1 MGLVRSA
8 CQEVVLVLRLRGA
21 VLAKKRSNLRDVAA
35 EAGVSVATVSRVLN
49 APEKV
54 AAPTRARVE
63 AAITALRFIPSAAA
77 RAMNRGRSGTVAAL
91 LPTLDNSIYA
101 RVVNALETRLADR
114 GLSLVVAQTKD
125 DPELEL
131 KRAREMVDIGVEA
144 LIVAGVTHN
153 PALYDLA
160 DMADMPVVAI
170 SYFEQHSRLPTIGYD
185 NQEAAW
191 LAARHLMGLG
201 HNRIAVLHGPVAKND
216 RMRQRKAALDA
227 LQSAPNFLF
236 LEVPLSVEGGYKA
249 LNNEAVVAAKPT
261 AFLCF
266 SDVIAHGALARAA
279 ALGLKVP
286 KDVSIIGMEDLPSSQ
301 FTFPALT
308 TIALSVEGMGEQ
320 TADALFQWLET
331 DTVPLSIRL
340 PVSLV
345 QRETT
350 GVAKPG

>member
-1 MGLVRSA
+1 MGLRRSA
-8 CQEVVLVLRLRGA
+8 CQEDVLVLGLKGR

-54 AAPTRARVE
+54 AIPTRTRVE
-63 AAITALRFIPSAAA
+63 AAIASLRFIPSAAA

-101 RVVNALETRLADR
+101 RVVNGLETRLADR

-125 DPELEL
+125 DPDLEL

-144 LIVAGVTHN
+144 LIVAGVTHD

-160 DMADMPVVAI
+160 DRADMPMVAI
-170 SYFEQHSRLPTIGYD
+170 SYFDQLSRLPTIGYD
-185 NQEAAW
+185 NEEAAR
-191 LAARHLMGLG
+191 LAARHLVELG
-201 HNRIAVLHGPVAKND
+201 HRHIIVLHGPVDKND
-216 RMRQRKAALDA
+216 RMRQRKSALMA
-227 LQSAPNFLF
+227 LEPAPEFFF

-249 LNNEAVVAAKPT
+249 MDPEVLVSAKAT

-266 SDVIAHGALARAA
+266 SDVIAQGALARAA
-279 ALGLKVP
+279 ALGLRVP
-286 KDVSIIGMEDLPSSQ
+286 EDVSIIGMEDLPSSQ

-308 TIALSVEGMGEQ
+308 TIALSVEDMGER

-331 DTVPLSIRL
+331 DTMPLSIRL
-340 PVSLV
+340 PVSLIL
-345 QRETT
+345 RETT